1 MLILTCRLRLRLAFS
16 GSTSSTKSLFCDL
29 KNVLNVRTLHVNV
42 HMTLDISQ
50 KTATIRNGNLPFEI
64 IVDVRVQEPLYDVR
78 ENEKYEYLA
87 NDPQNIVESRM

>member
-1 MLILTCRLRLRLAFS
+1 
-16 GSTSSTKSLFCDL
+16 
-29 KNVLNVRTLHVNV
+29 
-42 HMTLDISQ
+42 MTFISQ